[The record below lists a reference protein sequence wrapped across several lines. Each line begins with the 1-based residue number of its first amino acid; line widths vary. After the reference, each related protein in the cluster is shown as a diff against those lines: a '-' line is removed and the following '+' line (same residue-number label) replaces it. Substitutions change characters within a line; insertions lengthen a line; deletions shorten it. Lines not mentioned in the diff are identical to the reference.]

1 MQTTPE
7 LLEEIT
13 RLAAAGF
20 EPREVAY
27 MLCVKPS
34 EFIAA
39 VQDEDNECSMAY
51 FNGFYTS
58 ELSVR
63 ESILTLARSGSSPA
77 HSMASKLFDETRR
90 NLRKHSFPGF
100 DE

>member
-1 MQTTPE
+1 METTKE

-20 EPREVAY
+20 DPREVAFI
-27 MLCVKPS
+27 LSIKPS
-34 EFIAA
+34 DFTAT
-39 VQDEDNECSMAY
+39 VKDEDSEISMAY

-63 ESILTLARSGSSPA
+63 ESILSLARSGSSPA
-77 HSMASKLFDETRR
+77 HTMATKLFDETRR

>member
-1 MQTTPE
+1 MEINPE
-7 LLEEIT
+7 FLESIVK
-13 RLAAAGF
+13 LAAAGF
-20 EPREVAY
+20 EPREVAF
-27 MLCVKPS
+27 MLNVKPS

-39 VQDEDNECSMAY
+39 VHNEDSEISMAY
-51 FNGFYTS
+51 FNGLYTS

-63 ESILTLARSGSSPA
+63 ESILSLARSASSPA
-77 HSMASKLFDETRR
+77 QTMATKLFDENRR